1 MNDLIAGIIEAFELI
16 ITLNPEV
23 IEITTLSIQVSV
35 IATLIGVLIGVPIGS
50 YIHFNDFKGKQT
62 VITFIQTFYSFPTVL
77 VGLLVF
83 MIISRSGPLGQF
95 HLMFTPQAIIIGETT
110 LSLPIIMGLTIS
122 ALNSVPKEVHDL
134 VTSLGATRRQINFK
148 IMKEAK
154 FAILSA
160 ITLGFGRAISEVGA
174 AMMLGGNIRGH
185 TRVITTAMSLETQK
199 GNSDFSIALGII
211 LLSVALILNFILYR
225 FQVREWR
232 WF

>member
-1 MNDLIAGIIEAFELI
+1 MNDLIAGIIEAFHLI
-16 ITLNPEV
+16 ITLDPEV
-23 IEITTLSIQVSV
+23 VEITTLSLQVSV
-35 IATLIGVLIGVPIGS
+35 IATLVAVLIGVPIAN
-50 YIHFNDFKGKQT
+50 YIHFNDFKGKET
-62 VITFIQTFYSFPTVL
+62 AITLIQTFYSFPTVL

-83 MIISRSGPLGQF
+83 LIISRSGPLGQF
-95 HLMFTPQAIIIGETT
+95 HLMFTPQAIVIGETV
-110 LSLPIIMGLTIS
+110 LSLPIITGLTIS
-122 ALNSVPKEVHDL
+122 ALNAIPKEVHDL
-134 VTSLGATRRQINFK
+134 VTSLGATARQKNIK

-211 LLSVALILNFILYR
+211 LLMVALLLNFILYK
-225 FQVREWR
+225 FQVRE
-232 WF
+232 

>member
-1 MNDLIAGIIEAFELI
+1 MNNTLIDGIIQAIQLI
-16 ITLNPEV
+16 ITMDPEV

-35 IATLIGVLIGVPIGS
+35 IATITAVLIGVPIAN

-62 VITFIQTFYSFPTVL
+62 AITLIQTFYSFPTVL

-83 MIISRSGPLGQF
+83 LIISRSGPLGSL
-95 HLMFTPQAIIIGETT
+95 HLMFTPQAIIIGETI
-110 LSLPIIMGLTIS
+110 LSLPIIIGLTIS
-122 ALNSVPKEVHDL
+122 SLKGVTQEVHDL
-134 VTSLGATRRQINFK
+134 VTSLGATKRQKNIK

-211 LLSVALILNFILYR
+211 LLAVSLILNFILYK
-225 FQVREWR
+225 FQARE
-232 WF
+232 

>member
-1 MNDLIAGIIEAFELI
+1 MNELIDGIIEAFQLI

-23 IEITTLSIQVSV
+23 VEITTLSIQVSI
-35 IATLIGVLIGVPIGS
+35 IATLLGVIIGIPIAN
-50 YIHFNDFKGKQT
+50 YIHFNNFKGKRSI
-62 VITFIQTFYSFPTVL
+62 ITLIQTFYSFPTVL

-83 MIISRSGPLGQF
+83 LVISRSGPLGQF
-95 HLMFTPQAIIIGETT
+95 GLMFTPQAIIIGETV
-110 LSLPIIMGLTIS
+110 LSLPIITGLTIS
-122 ALNSVPKEVHDL
+122 SLNAIPKEVHDL
-134 VTSLGATRRQINFK
+134 VTSLGATKRQKNIK

-160 ITLGFGRAISEVGA
+160 VTLGFGRAISEVGA

-211 LLSVALILNFILYR
+211 LLLVSLLLNFILYR
-225 FQVREWR
+225 FQVKE
-232 WF
+232 

>member
-1 MNDLIAGIIEAFELI
+1 MNELIEGIIQAFQLI

-35 IATLIGVLIGVPIGS
+35 MATLIGVLIGVPIAN
-50 YIHFNDFKGKQT
+50 YIHFNNFKGKQT
-62 VITFIQTFYSFPTVL
+62 VITLIQTFYSFPTVL

-83 MIISRSGPLGQF
+83 LIISRSGPLGQF
-95 HLMFTPQAIIIGETT
+95 HLMFTPQAIIIGETV
-110 LSLPIIMGLTIS
+110 LSLPIITGLTIS
-122 ALNSVPKEVHDL
+122 SLSGVPKEVHDL
-134 VTSLGATRRQINFK
+134 VTSLGATKRQKNIK

-174 AMMLGGNIRGH
+174 AMMLGGNIRGS

-211 LLSVALILNFILYR
+211 LLAVSLILNLILYK
-225 FQVREWR
+225 FQVRE
-232 WF
+232 

>member
-1 MNDLIAGIIEAFELI
+1 MNTLLDGITQAFQMI

-23 IEITTLSIQVSV
+23 MEITALSIQVSV
-35 IATLIGVLIGVPIGS
+35 IATLVSVVIGIPIAN

-62 VITFIQTFYSFPTVL
+62 LITIIQTFYSFPTVL
-77 VGLLVF
+77 VGLLIF
-83 MIISRSGPLGQF
+83 LIISRSGPLGQLG
-95 HLMFTPQAIIIGETT
+95 LMFTPTAIVIGETV
-110 LSLPIIMGLTIS
+110 LSLPIITGLTIS
-122 ALNSVPKEVHDL
+122 SLNAIPKEIHDL
-134 VTSLGATRRQINFK
+134 VTSLGATKRQKNLK

-185 TRVITTAMSLETQK
+185 TRVITTAMSLETQR

-211 LLSVALILNFILYR
+211 LLIVALALNFILHK
-225 FQVREWR
+225 FQVKE
-232 WF
+232 